1 MITFFSIILGIIF
14 VDQITKWI
22 AVIFLK
28 GNPSEVIIEGILR
41 FTYIENRGAA
51 FGMLSNHRWVFLVI
65 STIAIAFLIVY
76 MIKWRPDSKWA
87 CVAIAFMAGGG
98 IGNMIDRTILGYVID
113 FIDFYAFPTVW
124 MYVFNVAASF
134 VCVGAVMLMY
144 YLIVETVK
152 ETKAAKAAKALKAEA
167 EENNGDSDVE

>member
-14 VDQITKWI
+14 ADQITKWI

-28 GNPSEVIIEGILR
+28 GNPSEVLIEGILR

-124 MYVFNVAASF
+124 MYVFNVADAF

-152 ETKAAKAAKALKAEA
+152 ETKAAKKVKAAKAELNDNSGDTNAE
-167 EENNGDSDVE
+167 

>member
-1 MITFFSIILGIIF
+1 MITFFAIILGIVF

-28 GNPSEVIIEGILR
+28 GNPSEILINGILR
-41 FTYIENRGAA
+41 FTYLENRGAA
-51 FGMLSNHRWVFLVI
+51 FGMLSNHRWVFLII

-76 MIKWRPDSKWA
+76 MIKWRPDSKLA
-87 CVAIAFMAGGG
+87 CIAIAFMAGGG

-124 MYVFNVAASF
+124 MYIFNVADAF
-134 VCVGAVMLMY
+134 VCVGAGLLMY
-144 YLIVETVK
+144 YLIIETIK
-152 ETKAAKAAKALKAEA
+152 EAKTSKTAKVLSIESDD
-167 EENNGDSDVE
+167 NNGASDAE

>member
-1 MITFFSIILGIIF
+1 MITFFAIILGIVF

-28 GNPSEVIIEGILR
+28 GNPSEILITGILR
-41 FTYIENRGAA
+41 FTYLENRGAA
-51 FGMLSNHRWVFLVI
+51 FGMLSNHRWVFLII

-76 MIKWRPDSKWA
+76 MIKWRPDSKLA
-87 CVAIAFMAGGG
+87 CIAIAFMAGGG

-124 MYVFNVAASF
+124 MYIFNVADAF
-134 VCVGAVMLMY
+134 VCVGAGLLMY

-152 ETKAAKAAKALKAEA
+152 ETKAAKKVKAAKAELNDNSGDTNAE
-167 EENNGDSDVE
+167 